1 MIDVHQHL
9 LPARYVERVGADPIG
24 SQGSSGKVPAWSIE
38 AALEGMD
45 EAGIRAAILS
55 ISSPGFAGLDGPRTA
70 ALARWC
76 NEFAARMGEDHPGRF
91 GSFAALPMPDVD
103 ACLTEVAHAF
113 DQLRADGVCLLSNYG
128 GRYLGDPAFDPLYQE
143 LDRRRA
149 VVFVHPTAPPGLRLV
164 AGLSASTLEFTFDT
178 TRTVADI
185 VFARIPTRFPGIRWI
200 FSHAGGAIPF
210 LCGRIEVLT
219 TNNPALRE
227 KIPQGFAAEL
237 RKLFFDCALS
247 FAPDT
252 MNLLASLVGI
262 ERLLFGTDYPF
273 GPRRQMQATAQAI
286 AALPWSDDHKALLRT
301 GSAAALFPRHAMN

>member
-9 LPARYVERVGADPIG
+9 LPGRYVEEVGAVPIG
-24 SQGSSGKVPAWSIE
+24 GQGSSGRVPEWSE
-38 AALEGMD
+38 SAALEGMD
-45 EAGIRAAILS
+45 EAGIRTAILS
-55 ISSPGFAGLDGPRTA
+55 ISSPGFAGLDGARTM

-103 ACLTEVAHAF
+103 ACLAETAHAF

-128 GRYLGDPAFDPLYQE
+128 GRYLGDPAFDPLYEE

-149 VVFVHPTAPPGLRLV
+149 VVFVHPTSPPGMRLV

-178 TRTVADI
+178 TRTVADV

-210 LCGRIEVLT
+210 LCGRVEVLS

-237 RKLFFDCALS
+237 RKLYFDCALS
-247 FAPDT
+247 IAQET
-252 MNLLASLVGI
+252 MDMLAALVGVDRI
-262 ERLLFGTDYPF
+262 LFGTDYPF
-273 GPRRQMQATAQAI
+273 GPRRQMQATASAI
-286 AALPWSDDHKALLRT
+286 AALSWSEDDKARLRS
-301 GSAAALFPRHAMN
+301 GNAAALFPQRV